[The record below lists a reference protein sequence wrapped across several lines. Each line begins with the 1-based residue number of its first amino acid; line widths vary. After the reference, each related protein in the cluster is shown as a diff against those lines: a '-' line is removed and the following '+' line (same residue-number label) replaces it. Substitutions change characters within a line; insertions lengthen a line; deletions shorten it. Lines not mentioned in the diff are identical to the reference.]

1 MAWRYANFNE
11 LWEPKNTNTTQ
22 KTQEINEMTQKAQP
36 AIADIEWDIIEG
48 ENSDFAVQ
56 FPRLQWVHGEAKASG
71 FMKSGGLFINKEQYP
86 NFEGEGFT
94 PAVLITQDGKEI
106 DGYGASSANLAV
118 VRIKHQWVKSDE
130 GKNVPLSHVLC
141 VVKGC
146 DDLLLLS
153 LKGPSKA
160 LEFQK
165 AFNQHIAQPVSV
177 ANRTRPP
184 GSPQLEPFAL
194 WFNVKASAPV
204 SAQSKDGKSKSN
216 VTPPVLVSPEQVDR
230 DYAVSLWVGK
240 ENYKQ
245 FAAFWKDN
253 AKWQTV
259 KILESHDE
267 EANDTPT
274 HTGYAPSDAD
284 PATEEQLEH
293 LINVA
298 TAKGQ
303 NLAELMLEYTNGGTN
318 KIENLSKGE
327 AREFINRLA
336 AM

>member
-1 MAWRYANFNE
+1 
-11 LWEPKNTNTTQ
+11 
-22 KTQEINEMTQKAQP
+22 MTQKAQP
-36 AIADIEWDIIEG
+36 AIADIEWDVIEG

-106 DGYGASSANLAV
+106 EGYGATSAKLAV
-118 VRIKHQWVKSDE
+118 IRIKHQWVKSDE
-130 GKNVPLSHVLC
+130 GKNVPLRHVLC

-160 LEFQK
+160 IEFQK
-165 AFNQHIAQPVSV
+165 AFDQHISQPVSV

-194 WFNVKASAPV
+194 WFNVKASTPV
-204 SAQSKDGKSKSN
+204 AAQSKDGKSKST
-216 VTPPVLVSPEQVDR
+216 VTPPILVSPEQVDR
-230 DYAVSLWVGK
+230 EYAVSLWVGRD
-240 ENYKQ
+240 NYKQ

-253 AKWQTV
+253 MKWQTV
-259 KILESHDE
+259 KILEPHADESNGHDL
-267 EANDTPT
+267 TY
-274 HTGYAPSDAD
+274 TGGDAD
-284 PATEEQLEH
+284 PITEQQAQELFQLAN
-293 LINVA
+293 IKSV
-298 TAKGQ
+298 
-303 NLAELMLEYTNGGTN
+303 NLAEYMLEYTNGGSN
-318 KIENLSKGE
+318 AIENLTKGE